1 MGSAKRVVLDLVKK
15 LPEDCTLEDV
25 QYELYVRQ
33 KIERSMEAA
42 AAGRVH
48 SHEQVKKHLSK
59 WLAR

>member
-1 MGSAKRVVLDLVKK
+1 MGSAKRAVLDLVKK
-15 LPEDCTLEDV
+15 LPDDCTLEDV

-48 SHEQVKKHLSK
+48 GHEQVKKRLSK